1 MTPAPAGFSVQP
13 CRIFAK
19 IPFLFIDRRESV
31 TEERALPAP
40 PLPDLERE
48 KELAAARSLEHLRD
62 GMTIGLGTGST
73 AAYFIQMLARRVQE
87 GLRIKAVPT
96 SLRTQT
102 LARRLGIPLTDFA
115 EVRRL
120 DLTVDGA
127 DEVNPQ
133 LDLIKGG
140 GGALLREKI
149 VASVTDYFVIIGDS
163 RKFVPVLG
171 RFPLPVEVVP
181 FGWQLAA
188 ERIERL
194 GAEVTLRANSTGQP
208 FLTVES
214 NFILDCR
221 FGSITDPAGLAR
233 ELRGIIGVVEHGLF
247 VGMASELIIGRGDT
261 TEILTRHQD
270 RER

>member
-1 MTPAPAGFSVQP
+1 M
-13 CRIFAK
+13 
-19 IPFLFIDRRESV
+19 
-31 TEERALPAP
+31 PAP

-87 GLRIKAVPT
+87 GLRVKAVPT

-188 ERIERL
+188 EQIGRL

-221 FGSITDPAGLAR
+221 FGSITDPPRLAR
-233 ELRGIIGVVEHGLF
+233 ELRDIIGVVEHGLF
-247 VGMASELIIGRGDT
+247 VGMASELIIGRGET
-261 TEILTRHQD
+261 TEVLTRD
-270 RER
+270 PERKR

>member
-1 MTPAPAGFSVQP
+1 
-13 CRIFAK
+13 
-19 IPFLFIDRRESV
+19 
-31 TEERALPAP
+31 
-40 PLPDLERE
+40 
-48 KELAAARSLEHLRD
+48 
-62 GMTIGLGTGST
+62 
-73 AAYFIQMLARRVQE
+73 
-87 GLRIKAVPT
+87 
-96 SLRTQT
+96 
-102 LARRLGIPLTDFA
+102 LTDFA

-261 TEILTRHQD
+261 TEILTRQD

>member
-1 MTPAPAGFSVQP
+1 MTEQTAVPAPG
-13 CRIFAK
+13 
-19 IPFLFIDRRESV
+19 
-31 TEERALPAP
+31 

-48 KELAAARSLEHLRD
+48 KELAAARSLDRLRD
-62 GMTIGLGTGST
+62 GMVVGLGTGST
-73 AAYFIQMLARRVQE
+73 AAYFIQMVARRVQE

-102 LARRLGIPLTDFA
+102 LARKLGIPLTDFG

-133 LDLIKGG
+133 LDVIKGG

-149 VASVTDYFVIIGDS
+149 VASVTDCFVIIGDS

-171 RFPLPVEVVP
+171 RFPLPVEVIP

-188 ERIERL
+188 ERIGRL
-194 GAEVTLRANSTGQP
+194 GAEVRLRTNSTGQP
-208 FLTVES
+208 FLTVEN

-221 FGSITDPAGLAR
+221 FGSIPDPAGLAR
-233 ELRGIIGVVEHGLF
+233 ELRNIIGVVEHGLF
-247 VGMASELIIGRGDT
+247 VGMAAEVIIGRGET
-261 TEILTRHQD
+261 TEVVTRDHH
-270 RER
+270 RKL